1 MWTRGSYTSLRPKRA
16 LDLGNAGGNRARRL
30 QPVRQ
35 IHARSLWSQSPQCLS
50 SSGTGPRDHRH
61 GHNPRSVPG
70 GSTMNCSGENTISPS
85 FLLFCELRS
94 PDMFLSITLFWF
106 IFIHNKLVQTYIL
119 WKLIDIFPV
128 PLLGKGQAER
138 RALFPGGR
146 TARRASDLRERA
158 LDLIGKEEDRGSPV
172 FIPNIRSICD
182 SYEHSHYRSASAEA
196 GQVLRGTLV
205 KTSSSKRV
213 FPPRAKH
220 MQWKPFIMWAVAP
233 LESRLCMLH
242 SQSDHRTNCV

>member
-1 MWTRGSYTSLRPKRA
+1 MQVEIGRAVSNPSTRSMRDPCDLNRRSASAVAGPDREIIGTDTLLELCPAGAQWIAAGKTRSAPPFFLERA
-16 LDLGNAGGNRARRL
+16 ECFASSA
-30 QPVRQ
+30 PQ
-35 IHARSLWSQSPQCLS
+35 IC
-50 SSGTGPRDHRH
+50 
-61 GHNPRSVPG
+61 
-70 GSTMNCSGENTISPS
+70 
-85 FLLFCELRS
+85 F
-94 PDMFLSITLFWF
+94 SITLFCF
-106 IFIHNKLVQTYIL
+106 IFIHNILVQTYIL

-172 FIPNIRSICD
+172 FIPYIRSICD
-182 SYEHSHYRSASAEA
+182 SYEHRHYRSASAEA

-213 FPPRAKH
+213 FPPGAKH
-220 MQWKPFIMWAVAP
+220 MQWKPLIMWAVAP